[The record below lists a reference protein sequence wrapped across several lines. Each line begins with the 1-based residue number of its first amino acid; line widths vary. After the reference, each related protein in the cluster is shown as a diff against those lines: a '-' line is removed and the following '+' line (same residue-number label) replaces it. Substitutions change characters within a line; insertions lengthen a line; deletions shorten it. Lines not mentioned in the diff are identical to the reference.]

1 MIFTYFIIG
10 LVATII
16 GAIPPGASNLAVV
29 KTTLEENV
37 QQSLKIAYG
46 AGIGEIVLA
55 FMALSFGMAVQDFF
69 NMHLWIQLSIIVILS
84 IVGLYFLRSR
94 QTGPIPSKKRRSK
107 YLTGFLLS
115 IVNPPVLIYWV
126 VIFSVMS
133 NYATLSV
140 HASINVLALFFTGV
154 FLGKVVTLFGY
165 GKLGLHMQVKRGDKN
180 TNINK
185 IIGGTLL
192 GIASLQVVKLVLF

>member
-1 MIFTYFIIG
+1 MILSYFIIG
-10 LVATII
+10 FIATVL
-16 GAIPPGASNLAVV
+16 GALPPGASNLAVV

-37 QQSLKIAYG
+37 QQSLKISYG
-46 AGIGEIVLA
+46 AGIGEVLLA
-55 FMALSFGMAVQDFF
+55 FMALAFGMAVQEFF
-69 NMHLWIQLSIIVILS
+69 SMHLWIQLGVIIVFFV
-84 IVGLYFLRSR
+84 VGLYFFRS
-94 QTGPIPSKKRRSK
+94 QQSSTPVTKKKHSK

-115 IVNPPVLIYWV
+115 VVNPPVLLYWV
-126 VIFSVMS
+126 VIFSLMS

-140 HASINVLALFFTGV
+140 HASATILLLFFVGV
-154 FLGKVVTLFGY
+154 FLGKVLTLFGY
-165 GKLGLHMQVKRGDKN
+165 GKLGIRMQTKRGDKT

>member
-10 LVATII
+10 LIATII

-37 QQSLKIAYG
+37 PQSLKIAYG
-46 AGIGEIVLA
+46 AGIGEVLLA

-69 NMHLWIQLSIIVILS
+69 NMHLWIQLSVIVILS
-84 IVGLYFLRSR
+84 IVGLYFLRS
-94 QTGPIPSKKRRSK
+94 QQLGPATSKKKRSK

-126 VIFSVMS
+126 VIFSVIS

-140 HASINVLALFFTGV
+140 HASITVLLLFFTGV
-154 FLGKVVTLFGY
+154 FLGKVLTLFGY
-165 GKLGLHMQVKRGDKN
+165 GKLGLHIQTKRGDKS

-192 GIASLQVVKLVLF
+192 GIASLQIVKLVLF

>member
-1 MIFTYFIIG
+1 MIFSYFILGFI
-10 LVATII
+10 ATIV
-16 GAIPPGASNLAVV
+16 GALPPGASNLAVV

-37 QQSLKIAYG
+37 QQSLKISYG
-46 AGIGEIVLA
+46 AGIGEVLLA

-69 NMHLWIQLSIIVILS
+69 NMHLWIQLGVILVFFT
-84 IVGLYFLRSR
+84 VGLYFLRS
-94 QTGPIPSKKRRSK
+94 QQSNKTTSKKNHSK

-115 IVNPPVLIYWV
+115 IVNPPVLVYWV
-126 VIFSVMS
+126 VIFSLIG

-140 HASINVLALFFTGV
+140 HTSVTVLLLFFVGV
-154 FLGKVVTLFGY
+154 FLGKVLTLFGY
-165 GKLGLHMQVKRGDKN
+165 GKIGLRLQIKRGNKS

-192 GIASLQVVKLVLF
+192 GIASLQILKLVLF